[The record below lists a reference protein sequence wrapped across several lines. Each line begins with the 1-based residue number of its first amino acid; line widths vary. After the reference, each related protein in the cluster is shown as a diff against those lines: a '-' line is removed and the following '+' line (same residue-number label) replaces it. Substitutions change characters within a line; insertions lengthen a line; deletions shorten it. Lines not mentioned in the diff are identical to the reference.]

1 VSLTIDAAV
10 PRTSGT
16 SDAPSKS
23 APVTSADFGA
33 TLRSFTDIGE
43 EQMKRFSRLNALL
56 RVDRPAYPDRLGC
69 RSWLAW

>member
-10 PRTSGT
+10 PRTSG
-16 SDAPSKS
+16 SPDAPSAS
-23 APVTSADFGA
+23 AAATSADFAA
-33 TLRSFTDIGE
+33 TLRSFTDLGD

-56 RVDRPAYPDRLGC
+56 RVDRPAYPDRVGC